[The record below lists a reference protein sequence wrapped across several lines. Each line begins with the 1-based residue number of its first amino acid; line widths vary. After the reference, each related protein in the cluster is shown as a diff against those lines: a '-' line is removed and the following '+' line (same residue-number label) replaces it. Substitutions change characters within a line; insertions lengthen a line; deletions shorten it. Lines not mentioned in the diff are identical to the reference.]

1 MLSLEI
7 PAMEIWNPNTEEF
20 IQFPGKKLELEHS
33 LVSIYKWE
41 SKWHVNFIGNKD
53 LTKEMVTDYI
63 KCMTITKGIDDSVYD
78 FLTNENIKQVV
89 DYIGDPMTAT
99 TFSNT
104 QPKPAS
110 GKKITNELVY
120 FWMTQFNIPFDPCEK
135 WHFNRLWTLIRIA
148 EVELAP
154 KKKMSKRDIYRR
166 NDALNAAR
174 RAKAHSKG

>member
-63 KCMTITKGIDDSVYD
+63 KCMTITKGVDDSVYD

-110 GKKITNELVY
+110 GT
-120 FWMTQFNIPFDPCEK
+120 
-135 WHFNRLWTLIRIA
+135 
-148 EVELAP
+148 
-154 KKKMSKRDIYRR
+154 
-166 NDALNAAR
+166 
-174 RAKAHSKG
+174 